1 MWARI
6 GDVVGQDKV
15 YTIDVLL
22 LLLSFYEEE
31 LCDLGLALPIES
43 LCSCVFLLL
52 TCPGY
57 MQGYEVVLR
66 NFSAIQQDV

>member
-1 MWARI
+1 MI
-6 GDVVGQDKV
+6 GDVVGEDKV

-22 LLLSFYEEE
+22 RLLSFYEEE

-52 TCPGY
+52 TCLGHV
-57 MQGYEVVLR
+57 QRYEAV
-66 NFSAIQQDV
+66 